1 MTDVTR
7 MRWHRGL
14 AACLLALSWAGGL
27 AVAQQRPG
35 AAAGKAEPAF
45 TVDGSVAL
53 ASLISLAD
61 GHLTQ
66 MADLLAVLA
75 SGQARTGRWSSIR
88 EPLEDVARRT
98 VPAVL
103 WYARPDGSYWTPGA
117 GRESGNLARRA
128 YFPRLMAG
136 QTVIGDLV
144 VSTSTGRSVA
154 IVAVP
159 IRGGDGGVIGALG
172 SSIHLDSL
180 SLLLEREMRL
190 PKGYTFY
197 SIDSTPV
204 GALNRN
210 LNLIFA
216 RPLTLGDDLSRA
228 IREMLGHE
236 EGVVT
241 YRFLDSERTMLYRRS
256 SVTGWWYALGTVRA
270 DTVPTNQ

>member
-1 MTDVTR
+1 MALSLQSR
-7 MRWHRGL
+7 ACRWSAG
-14 AACLLALSWAGGL
+14 CLLTLCFLGGR
-27 AVAQQRPG
+27 ARAQQAP
-35 AAAGKAEPAF
+35 AAQDQTAGPVF
-45 TVDGSVAL
+45 TMDGSVAL
-53 ASLISLAD
+53 ASLMSLAD

-75 SGQARTGRWSSIR
+75 SGQARSGRWSSIR
-88 EPLEDVARRT
+88 EPLGEIGRRA

-103 WYARPDGSYWTPGA
+103 WFARPDGSYWTVGQ
-117 GRESGNLARRA
+117 GREPGNLAQRA
-128 YFPRLMAG
+128 YFPRHMAG
-136 QTVIGDLV
+136 QAVIGDLV

-159 IRGGDGGVIGALG
+159 IRGAHGGVIGALG

-180 SLLLEREMRL
+180 SLLLEREMSL

-204 GALNRN
+204 GGLNRN
-210 LNLIFA
+210 LSLIFA
-216 RPLTLGDDLSRA
+216 RPLTLGEDLSRA

-241 YRFLDSERTMLYRRS
+241 YRFLESERRMLYRRS
-256 SVTGWWYALGTVRA
+256 SVTGWWYALGAVRP
-270 DTVPTNQ
+270 DTTH